1 MAKAAIDTGKRK
13 SNLISFVELGRTTDP
28 VNLYL
33 REMGNIPLL
42 SKEKEI
48 TLAKEIERG
57 EKIILKAIYKTRLIL
72 NEVLNLE
79 DKINENPEI
88 IQKLFYGS
96 EYGITEDKVE
106 KMKEQILSKI
116 KKIRGLCSQLEGIPT
131 VKKYAITRKRIIVK
145 ISRLTREFN
154 IPAAHKEKIIKNLHE
169 KREAINELEKTNE
182 ELSLSLKQTK
192 NKKARSE
199 FVQDAKELSRLIR
212 IYQKEIGLDSQG
224 LRKILQTITRGKM
237 IRDKAKKELVVGN
250 LRLVISIAKKYCNH
264 GVRFADLI
272 QEGNIG
278 LMRAVNKFEYKRG
291 HKFSTYATWWIRQAV
306 TRVITDQARTIRI
319 PVHMNET
326 IRRLNKV
333 IQNLIKE
340 SGRKPTHEEIARKMR
355 LPVKKVRKII
365 KIARETISLETPIG
379 DEKSSFLK
387 DFLEDG
393 NTPAPDDIFV
403 QINRREEI
411 EKALKLL
418 NEREARVIKMRFGIG
433 SGNDHTLEEIGQQFQ
448 VTRERIRQIEA
459 KAIRKLRRPRRS
471 EKLKAFL
478 TVTTPRV

>member
-1 MAKAAIDTGKRK
+1 MDKAAIDTGKRK
-13 SNLISFVELGRTTDP
+13 SNLIYFRGLEGTTDP
-28 VNLYL
+28 VKLYL
-33 REMGNIPLL
+33 HEMGNIPLL
-42 SKEKEI
+42 SREKEI

-57 EKIILKAIYKTRLIL
+57 EEIIIRAISKTRLIL

-88 IQKLFYGS
+88 IQELFYGCKHD
-96 EYGITEDKVE
+96 ITEDKLE
-106 KMKEQILSKI
+106 EMKKQVRSKI
-116 KKIRGLCSQLEGIPT
+116 KKIRELCSQLKDIPSA
-131 VKKYAITRKRIIVK
+131 KKYAITRKRIIVK
-145 ISRLTREFN
+145 ISCLIREFN
-154 IPAAHKEKIIKNLHE
+154 IPAAHKEKTIKNLHE
-169 KREAINELEKTNE
+169 KRSAINELEKTKE
-182 ELSLSLKQTK
+182 ELDILRKQTK

-199 FVQDAKELSRLIR
+199 LIKNAKEVSRLIR
-212 IYQKEIGLDSQG
+212 AHQKEIGLDSQG
-224 LRKILQTITRGKM
+224 LRKILRTITMGNM
-237 IRDKAKKELVVGN
+237 IRDKAKKELVVSN
-250 LRLVISIAKKYCNH
+250 LRLVISIAKKYCKH

-278 LMRAVNKFEYKRG
+278 LMRAVNKFEYQRG
-291 HKFSTYATWWIRQAV
+291 YKFSTYATWWVRQAI
-306 TRVITDQARTIRI
+306 TRALTDQSRTIRI

-340 SGRKPTHEEIARKMR
+340 SGRKPTHEEIASKMR

-379 DEKSSFLK
+379 DEKNNFLK
-387 DFLEDG
+387 DFIEDG

-418 NEREARVIKMRFGIG
+418 NQREAQVIKMRFGIG

-459 KAIRKLRRPRRS
+459 KAIRKLRRPRGS

-478 TVTTPRV
+478 TVTSS

>member
-1 MAKAAIDTGKRK
+1 MARFAIDTEKRK
-13 SNLISFVELGRTTDP
+13 SNLFSFGELECTTDP

-48 TLAKEIERG
+48 NLAKGIERG
-57 EKIILKAIYKTRLIL
+57 EKIIIKAISKTRLFL

-79 DKINENPEI
+79 DKINENPKI
-88 IQKLFYGS
+88 IQELFFGS
-96 EYGITEDKVE
+96 EYGITEDKFE
-106 KMKEQILSKI
+106 EMKKQILSKI
-116 KKIRGLCSQLEGIPT
+116 KKIRVLCSQLKGIPP

-145 ISRLTREFN
+145 MSCLIREFN
-154 IPAAHKEKIIKNLHE
+154 IPAAHKEKIIKHLHQ
-169 KREAINELEKTNE
+169 KREALKELEKINE

-199 FVQDAKELSRLIR
+199 LEQDAKEFRKRIR
-212 IYQKEIGLDSQG
+212 IYHKEIGLDSQG
-224 LRKILQTITRGKM
+224 LRKILRTITMGKM
-237 IRDKAKKELVVGN
+237 IRDKAKKELVVAN

-291 HKFSTYATWWIRQAV
+291 NKFSTYATWWIRQAV
-306 TRVITDQARTIRI
+306 TRAIIDQARTIRI

-326 IRRLNKV
+326 MRRLNKV

-340 SGRKPTHEEIARKMR
+340 SGRKPTHEEIARRMR
-355 LPVKKVRKII
+355 LPVKKVRNII
-365 KIARETISLETPIG
+365 KIARETISLETPVG
-379 DEKSSFLK
+379 DEKNSFLK

-418 NEREARVIKMRFGIG
+418 NEREAKVIKMRFGIG
-433 SGNDHTLEEIGQQFQ
+433 SGNDHTLEEVGQQFR

-459 KAIRKLRRPRRS
+459 KAIRKLRRPRWS

-478 TVTTPRV
+478 LVNTS

>member
-1 MAKAAIDTGKRK
+1 MDKVTVDTGKRK
-13 SNLISFVELGRTTDP
+13 SNLISFEELERITDP

-33 REMGNIPLL
+33 REMGNISLL

-48 TLAKEIERG
+48 ALAKEIERG
-57 EKIILKAIYKTRLIL
+57 EKIIIKAISKTRLIL

-88 IQKLFYGS
+88 IHDLFYGS
-96 EYGITEDKVE
+96 EYGITEDKFE
-106 KMKEQILSKI
+106 EMKKQILSKI
-116 KKIRGLCSQLEGIPT
+116 KKIRELCSQLEGIPT

-145 ISRLTREFN
+145 MSRLTREFN

-169 KREAINELEKTNE
+169 KLKAINELEKNKE
-182 ELSLSLKQTK
+182 EFNLALKQTK

-199 FVQDAKELSRLIR
+199 LIQNAKELNRLIR

-224 LRKILQTITRGKM
+224 SRKILRTITMGKM
-237 IRDKAKKELVVGN
+237 IRDKAKKELVVAN

-278 LMRAVNKFEYKRG
+278 LMRAVNKFDYKRG
-291 HKFSTYATWWIRQAV
+291 HKFSTYATWWIRQTV
-306 TRVITDQARTIRI
+306 TRAISDQARTIRI

-326 IRRLNKV
+326 IRKLNKV
-333 IQNLIKE
+333 IQNLIKD
-340 SGRKPTHEEIARKMR
+340 SGREPTHEEIAKKMR
-355 LPVKKVRKII
+355 LPVRKVRKII
-365 KIARETISLETPIG
+365 KITRETISLETPIG

-387 DFLEDG
+387 DFLEDR
-393 NTPAPDDIFV
+393 NTPAPDDIFA

-433 SGNDHTLEEIGQQFQ
+433 SGNNYTLEEIGQQFQ
-448 VTRERIRQIEA
+448 LTRERIRQIEA
-459 KAIRKLRRPRRS
+459 KAIRKLRRPS
-471 EKLKAFL
+471 GSKKLKAFL
-478 TVTTPRV
+478 TMNTP